1 MDILIVNILRNLSRR
16 KRVRSKDFFIFSSYN
31 VYMLPREKFS
41 IKGLDALSDVELI
54 EILVGSG
61 IKGYDFHKI
70 SRNILKALKQELE
83 QESNLS
89 LKTLSNIRG
98 VGTVLAMRI
107 LSGIELG
114 RRVYGIFNTEVIRI
128 TNASQAY
135 EFLKDMSNLKRER
148 VDIVCLNSR
157 FEYILRE
164 TVAVGSVNRA
174 NILPRDI
181 LQPAIS
187 SNSSFVLLAHNHPSG
202 DSTPSQED
210 VVLTERIKDSL
221 ELVGIQLLDH
231 IVIGKRDFSSVPL

>member
-1 MDILIVNILRNLSRR
+1 MDILIVNILRR
-16 KRVRSKDFFIFSSYN
+16 RVRSKDFFIFSLYN
-31 VYMLPREKFS
+31 VCMLPREKFS

-70 SRNILKALKQELE
+70 SKNILKALKRDLDQER
-83 QESNLS
+83 NIS
-89 LKTLSNIRG
+89 LQTLSNIRG

-114 RRVYGIFNTEVIRI
+114 RRVYGIFNPEVVRI

-135 EFLKDMSNLKRER
+135 EILKDMGNLKRER

-202 DSTPSQED
+202 DSTPSEED
-210 VVLTERIKDSL
+210 IVLTERIKDSL
-221 ELVGIQLLDH
+221 DLVGIQLLDH
-231 IVIGKRDFSSVPL
+231 IVIGKGDFSSVPL